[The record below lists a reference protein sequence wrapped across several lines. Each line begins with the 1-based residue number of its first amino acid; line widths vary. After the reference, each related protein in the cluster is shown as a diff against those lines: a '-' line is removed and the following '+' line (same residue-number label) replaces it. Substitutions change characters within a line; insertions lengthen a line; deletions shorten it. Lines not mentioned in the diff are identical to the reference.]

1 MSRYPILIFVVLM
14 VSLTTAQTKS
24 STEVRRIDALAK
36 SIDRVA
42 KRSKKLVVADT
53 ANFDEDKTTWQLFDS
68 EDALGKFRDK
78 TETYTIAYSWKHS
91 GRVIASNFTLFSPSG
106 DWTKYVLHYF
116 RTDGSVGLVRS
127 ELRTFY
133 GEFIVKDDRYFD
145 PRGRLIKRTRKYFDL
160 TTGKPKRPTNEMRED
175 NSSFYRVD
183 YFKKAGDLPFAKLL
197 AQPD

>member
-1 MSRYPILIFVVLM
+1 MSLYPILIFVVLM

-53 ANFDEDKTTWQLFDS
+53 ANFDEDKTKWQLFDS
-68 EDALGKFRDK
+68 EDALEKFRDK

>member
-53 ANFDEDKTTWQLFDS
+53 ANFDEDKTKWQLFDS
-68 EDALGKFRDK
+68 EDALEKFRDK

-160 TTGKPKRPTNEMRED
+160 TTGKPKRPTNEMPED

>member
-68 EDALGKFRDK
+68 EDALEKFRDK

>member
-53 ANFDEDKTTWQLFDS
+53 ANFDEDKTKWQLFDS
-68 EDALGKFRDK
+68 EDALEKFRDK